1 MAAPVG
7 QLAVRLTA
15 ETGDFRRKLDSAQQ
29 SVGRLG
35 REMRGAINAAAKYGA
50 AIAGVGVAVGTKL
63 VAQQLKAVDAL
74 AKTSD
79 KLGIATQDLAAMRHA
94 AELTGVSANTLD
106 MALQRMTRRV
116 AEAGIGTG
124 EAKDALIELGINAQ
138 NLARLSPDKQFNA
151 IAGAMENVANQGDK
165 VRLAMKLFDSEGVSL
180 VNTLALGEQ
189 GLKEMREEADRLG
202 ISVSRVEAAQIEAA
216 NDAMTR
222 AGAAMG
228 GVVRRATVDL
238 APVIEAVAAE
248 FAQAAANADDF
259 GASSVSA
266 ARMVAAPIG
275 VLLDGIHGIRV
286 ALKGVQALF
295 AGLAF
300 GAVASINDVGQAMI
314 KLGNLI
320 PGINIDGEATVF
332 AQLERSAS
340 EALASVQA
348 ELHELAMMPIPSM
361 QIDSFLT
368 RVQEASVVAA
378 EQIAANR
385 ERMITD
391 FETDEALKEGHEAK
405 LTSIEQRAA
414 DARARIA
421 EQEARDKKDAQNRFF
436 NDMSSLMNT
445 ESRKLFEVGKAA
457 AIANTIISTYESAQD
472 AFKFGTK
479 IGGPPVGAAFA
490 AAAIGAGFAR
500 VQAIRSTS
508 FGSGGGSTASA
519 GGNGAVSAAP
529 TSAQGGAVEQSQ
541 RRVFVEGI
549 EPNSMFSGRQL
560 IEILNE
566 AQMDGPALITVAR

>member
-138 NLARLSPDKQFNA
+138 NLARLSPDKQFQA
-151 IAGAMENVANQGDK
+151 IAGAMENVATQGDR

-189 GLKEMREEADRLG
+189 GLKDMREEADRLG
-202 ISVSRVEAAQIEAA
+202 ISVSRLEAAQIEAA
-216 NDAMTR
+216 NDALTR
-222 AGAAMG
+222 AGAVMG

-238 APVIEAVAAE
+238 APVIEAVANE
-248 FAQAAANADDF
+248 FANAASNATDF
-259 GASSVSA
+259 GQSSINA
-266 ARMVAAPIG
+266 ARMVVKPFG
-275 VLLDGIHGIRV
+275 VILDGLHGIQV
-286 ALKGVQALF
+286 ALKGAETFF
-295 AGLAF
+295 AGMAF
-300 GAVASINDVGQAMI
+300 GAVSSINDVGQAI
-314 KLGNLI
+314 IRLGNII
-320 PGINIDGEATVF
+320 PGVTIDGDANIF
-332 AQLERSAS
+332 AQLEVAATETLTRLQG
-340 EALASVQA
+340 ELHALAMQ
-348 ELHELAMMPIPSM
+348 PIPSQ
-361 QIDSFLT
+361 QIDAFLT
-368 RVQEASVVAA
+368 RIQEASAIAA
-378 EQIAANR
+378 EQVAINR
-385 ERMITD
+385 EQMLSD
-391 FETDEALKEGHEAK
+391 FEIDEALTQDHNNK
-405 LTSIEQRAA
+405 LTAIEQRAA
-414 DARARIA
+414 DARKRVA
-421 EQEARDKKDAQNRFF
+421 EQEARDKKNAQNQFF
-436 NDMSSLMNT
+436 TDMTSLMNT

-508 FGSGGGSTASA
+508 FGAGAGGSAAA

-529 TSAQGGAVEQSQ
+529 TSAQTGAVEQSP

-549 EPNSMFSGRQL
+549 DPGSMFSGRQL

-566 AQMDGPALITVAR
+566 AQQDGPALITVAR